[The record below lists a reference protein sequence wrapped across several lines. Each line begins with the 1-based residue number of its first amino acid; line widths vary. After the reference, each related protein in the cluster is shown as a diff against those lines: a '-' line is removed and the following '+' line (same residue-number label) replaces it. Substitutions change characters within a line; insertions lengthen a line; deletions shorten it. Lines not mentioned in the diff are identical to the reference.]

1 MLAYTTTGGLRYDLA
16 AALYRFYAF
25 CAATSAPEIHDLAET
40 IETWQQ
46 PMILATITGLSNARR
61 KVTTASSNTSGAS
74 PSGSATSTT
83 NDAGYSGLHPPITAG
98 ATQNQATTS
107 VLSR

>member
-25 CAATSAPEIHDLAET
+25 CAATSVPEIHDLAET

-46 PMILATITGLSNARR
+46 PMILATITACPML
-61 KVTTASSNTSGAS
+61 
-74 PSGSATSTT
+74 
-83 NDAGYSGLHPPITAG
+83 AG
-98 ATQNQATTS
+98 
-107 VLSR
+107 R